1 MKDMF
6 EEALKAEGI
15 TGQLADVA
23 RSIYMQESSGG
34 KNTETSNKGAPAS
47 KRAHGGMQILPGTFK
62 DMADK
67 GWDIND
73 PMHNAR
79 AGVRYLKHLDK
90 LSGGDPT
97 LTAVGYYS
105 GPGGMAKAK
114 QGIARYD
121 KRNPGAPNSL
131 EYGRQVVARLPGNT
145 QHKQLTNALTVPSTM
160 LPGRRDGASILSA
173 PDSEVAP
180 YYGAEYTPPEEFM
193 NINNPKMAQ
202 APDSGLMRD
211 KVQFEKMAPAE
222 IAQLAQEAPM
232 DNSAPDPKY
241 ALAPYA
247 EEKARA
253 ILGQPADPWKEF
265 DNMFAYKQEVTPQ
278 ALDFGKQTVMA
289 PEQVQPNF
297 KKFGAWGDLA

>member
-34 KNTETSNKGAPAS
+34 KNTKTSNAGA
-47 KRAHGGMQILPGTFK
+47 RGGMQIIPATFK
-62 DMADK
+62 RMADK
-67 GWDIND
+67 GWNIDD
-73 PMHNAR
+73 PMQNAR

-90 LSGGDPT
+90 LSKGDPV
-97 LTAVGYYS
+97 LTAAGYY
-105 GPGGMAKAK
+105 GGEGAISKAR
-114 QGIARYD
+114 QGIAQFD
-121 KRNPGAPNSL
+121 KRNPNAPNTL
-131 EYGRQVVARLPGNT
+131 EYGQQVVARLPGNT
-145 QHKQLTNALTVPSTM
+145 RHKQLTNALTVPSTM

-211 KVQFEKMAPAE
+211 KVQFEKMPPEQMAW
-222 IAQLAQEAPM
+222 LNQEAPV

-253 ILGQPADPWKEF
+253 ILGQPVDPWKEF
-265 DNMFAYKQEVTPQ
+265 DNMFAYKQGVTPSD
-278 ALDFGKQTVMA
+278 LDFGKQTVMA
-289 PEQVQPNF
+289 PEAVQPNF